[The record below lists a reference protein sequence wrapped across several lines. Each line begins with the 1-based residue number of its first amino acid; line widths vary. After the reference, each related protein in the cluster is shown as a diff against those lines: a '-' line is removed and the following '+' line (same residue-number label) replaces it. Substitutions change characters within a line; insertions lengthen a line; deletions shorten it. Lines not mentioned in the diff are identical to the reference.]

1 MPTTLSC
8 VILLTYKLCIS
19 QFISFII
26 KDIWVSTKFKC
37 FSGLCGE
44 VVVDDS
50 VCNDLKPF
58 FSLNWL
64 KCYTNITWKTV
75 VCFLVFERKTY
86 TWWWCKSSYFWFT
99 QWEYP
104 NKAKE
109 KHMKSAW
116 KAYKKCMKSVWKVPL
131 FTTKDHLQGIET
143 LCLFLLS
150 SAMTCLA
157 NYNLIKPAERKNY
170 KGISQHENP
179 PYCIVFWTTL

>member
-75 VCFLVFERKTY
+75 VCFFGLRKKDLYLVMMQK
-86 TWWWCKSSYFWFT
+86 
-99 QWEYP
+99 
-104 NKAKE
+104 
-109 KHMKSAW
+109 
-116 KAYKKCMKSVWKVPL
+116 L
-131 FTTKDHLQGIET
+131 I
-143 LCLFLLS
+143 FLVY
-150 SAMTCLA
+150 AVR
-157 NYNLIKPAERKNY
+157 IP
-170 KGISQHENP
+170 Q
-179 PYCIVFWTTL
+179 